1 MSGPGRH
8 FLVRADEIH
17 MGNMS
22 ELAPIKLINLGYYEC
37 VAESAAP
44 VRRTIARRTT
54 AGDIPSE
61 NLNKFR
67 HQSKAKDNGVPLRSD
82 QVVGGASSTHVVS
95 WVAAPPKSHLGKMS
109 PWLNVLW
116 LPVCWWQ

>member
-44 VRRTIARRTT
+44 VRRTFTRRTT
-54 AGDIPSE
+54 AGDIQ
-61 NLNKFR
+61 R
-67 HQSKAKDNGVPLRSD
+67 I
-82 QVVGGASSTHVVS
+82 
-95 WVAAPPKSHLGKMS
+95 
-109 PWLNVLW
+109 
-116 LPVCWWQ
+116 

>member
-54 AGDIPSE
+54 A
-61 NLNKFR
+61 NLNNFG
-67 HQSKAKDNGVPLRSD
+67 HQRRAWTTLSLCVPIKSL
-82 QVVGGASSTHVVS
+82 GGR
-95 WVAAPPKSHLGKMS
+95 LS
-109 PWLNVLW
+109 PTSYRE
-116 LPVCWWQ
+116 

>member
-44 VRRTIARRTT
+44 VHRTLARRTT
-54 AGDIPSE
+54 AGDVHTVHVQAMTH
-61 NLNKFR
+61 R
-67 HQSKAKDNGVPLRSD
+67 VPLQD
-82 QVVGGASSTHVVS
+82 
-95 WVAAPPKSHLGKMS
+95 P
-109 PWLNVLW
+109 
-116 LPVCWWQ
+116 LPRGNPRAYKRVIACPIPFPQRI

>member
-22 ELAPIKLINLGYYEC
+22 ELAQIKLINLGYYEC
-37 VAESAAP
+37 VAESGCP
-44 VRRTIARRTT
+44 RV
-54 AGDIPSE
+54 GCPSTQNDCPPHHGE
-61 NLNKFR
+61 
-67 HQSKAKDNGVPLRSD
+67 SKQLRSPEKSKDNVVPLRSD